1 MEYQTKTKGIPGTAS
16 EHFIEIEFYIFQ
28 ANVLWSFR
36 WNRKAH
42 LVTSLMIE
50 LSYISPSFPMFLV
63 SLLARGVRQAWVK
76 M

>member
-36 WNRKAH
+36 WDRKAH

>member
-1 MEYQTKTKGIPGTAS
+1 MEYQTKTKGISGTVS
-16 EHFIEIEFYIFQ
+16 EYFIKIEFCIFQ

-36 WNRKAH
+36 WDRKAH

-50 LSYISPSFPMFLV
+50 LSCLSPSFPVFLV
-63 SLLARGVRQAWVK
+63 SLLARGVRQGWVK

>member
-36 WNRKAH
+36 WDRKG
-42 LVTSLMIE
+42 SLGD
-50 LSYISPSFPMFLV
+50 FPDDRVILY
-63 SLLARGVRQAWVK
+63 QP
-76 M
+76 

>member
-50 LSYISPSFPMFLV
+50 LSYISPSFPTFLV

>member
-1 MEYQTKTKGIPGTAS
+1 MEYQTKTKDIPGTVA
-16 EHFIEIEFYIFQ
+16 EHVIELEFYIFQ

-36 WNRKAH
+36 WDRKAH

-50 LSYISPSFPMFLV
+50 LSCISPSFPMFLV
-63 SLLARGVRQAWVK
+63 SLLARGVRQGWVK